1 MTSVTNGVI
10 IIAHRGVNIKR
21 NCSSEHMRKCV
32 IMKRFE
38 LIEHTADMG
47 LAAYGKTLAEAFAN
61 AAYGMFSI
69 IAELDAVKEVETRRV
84 EISEEDMEGLLFEWL
99 NSLLY
104 YFDVEMLLFK
114 RFDIIEF
121 GEGRLV
127 AECHGEKYDPSRH
140 RLKTGV
146 KSATYHMLE
155 VDREKNRVQVIF
167 DV

>member
-1 MTSVTNGVI
+1 
-10 IIAHRGVNIKR
+10 
-21 NCSSEHMRKCV
+21 
-32 IMKRFE
+32 
-38 LIEHTADMG
+38 MG
-47 LAAYGKTLAEAFAN
+47 LAAYGKDLPEAFAN

-69 IAELDAVKEVETRRV
+69 IAELEGVKEVESRRV
-84 EISEEDMEGLLFEWL
+84 EINEDDTECLLFEWL

-127 AECHGEKYDPSRH
+127 AQCFGEKYDPSRH
-140 RLKTGV
+140 SLKTGV
-146 KSATYHMLE
+146 KSATYHLLE
-155 VDREKNRVQVIF
+155 VDKKNNRIQVIF